1 VPGSNPPGDLPPDL
15 PPEYADAYRRGF
27 ERAYAERTGQ
37 LPAQPHG
44 HPVDPFDTT
53 ISPPAE
59 RAEFVESGYDEG
71 RRRSSVVP
79 VVMVALALLLILG
92 AYGAGK
98 LFSQEGDEPTAAPQE
113 GGTPLAEYPGASDK
127 PDRTGPYQGPLTPVA
142 IGGADASCTSED
154 GVDAAGNP
162 TSYDVSNV
170 YDGKKPTAWRCD
182 GNGVGET
189 VTLQLPGKTTI
200 GQVGLI
206 AGYAKTDPQDGSDR
220 YAENNRIT
228 RVRWTFDDGTS
239 LTQDLDGSAQ
249 NRSMQTKRIP
259 PTSASSVT
267 IEILD
272 STRGPRNTV
281 AISGVELGAVKR

>member
-1 VPGSNPPGDLPPDL
+1 MPGSNPPGDLPPDL

-37 LPAQPHG
+37 LPAQPH
-44 HPVDPFDTT
+44 HDDSFDTT
-53 ISPPAE
+53 ISPPAQ
-59 RAEFVESGYDEG
+59 RAEFMDVGYDEE
-71 RRRSSVVP
+71 RRRGSVVP
-79 VVMVALALLLILG
+79 VVMVAVALLLIVG
-92 AYGAGK
+92 AYGLGK
-98 LFSQEGDEPTAAPQE
+98 LFSDESGEPTTAPQE
-113 GGTPLAEYPGASDK
+113 GGTLLAEYPGATDK
-127 PDRTGPYQGPLTPVA
+127 PDRAGPYQGPVTPVA
-142 IGGADASCTSED
+142 IGGAEASCTSED
-154 GVDAAGNP
+154 GVDAAGNS

-170 YDGKKPTAWRCD
+170 HDGKRPTAWRCD

-200 GQVGLI
+200 GEVGMV
-206 AGYAKTDPQDGSDR
+206 AGYAKTDAQDGSDR

-239 LTQDLDGSAQ
+239 ITQDLDGSAQ
-249 NRSMQTKRIP
+249 NRSMQTTRIP

-267 IEILD
+267 IEILE